1 MVVRAVGLLILGLV
15 LGGLGCAGPAIAAD
29 HEALWSLL
37 RTGGHVVVMRHASTD
52 RGTGDPPG
60 FRLDDC
66 RTQRNLSPAGREEA
80 RRLGEAFKAQGI
92 PVGQVRSS
100 RWCRC
105 LETAQLAFGSVEPWP
120 PLDSFFDDRSHA
132 DKRTQ
137 AVRELIAD
145 APSAGNT
152 ILVTHQ
158 VNITAL
164 TGLSPAPGELI
175 VLTPLADADFRIA
188 GRLPPEAQTP

>member
-1 MVVRAVGLLILGLV
+1 MVSSIGFLILGLW
-15 LGGLGCAGPAIAAD
+15 LGGLCCERSAAAAD
-29 HEALWSLL
+29 NEAVWNVL

-52 RGTGDPPG
+52 RGIGDPPG

-80 RRLGEAFKAQGI
+80 RRLGEAFKARHI
-92 PVGQVRSS
+92 PVGQIRSS

-105 LETAQLAFGSVEPWP
+105 LETAQLAFGSAEPWA

-175 VLTPLADADFRIA
+175 VLTPLGNGDFRIA
-188 GRLPPEAQTP
+188 GRLRPDVHTP

>member
-1 MVVRAVGLLILGLV
+1 VKTIGILILGLS
-15 LGGLGCAGPAIAAD
+15 LGGLWRGNPAIAAEN
-29 HEALWSLL
+29 EAIWSLL

-52 RGTGDPPG
+52 RGIGDPPG

-80 RRLGEAFKAQGI
+80 RRLGEAFKAHRI

-105 LETAQLAFGSVEPWP
+105 LETAQLAFGRVEPWP

-137 AVRELIAD
+137 VVRELIAD

-152 ILVTHQ
+152 IFVTHQ

-164 TGLSPAPGELI
+164 TGLYSAPGELI
-175 VLTPLADADFRIA
+175 VLTPR
-188 GRLPPEAQTP
+188 G